1 VRKLARNIGKRR
13 QAICDMVNQNGSV
26 NFTQLKEC
34 FPGVSEV
41 TLRKDLQYLDETQQI
56 IRIHGGA
63 KALPQ
68 TMNFVYRSS
77 IHQTEKG
84 IIATKAAELIQPNTS
99 VFITAGSTCAE
110 LAKRLPPIPMCVFSD
125 GLYTAINFP
134 KRIDLTV
141 QVLGGEVDM
150 NTMRIEGLAVLKQL
164 EEMHFNI
171 SFLGTPGFHP
181 DYGFS
186 YFSEMTAAAI
196 STVIRNSD
204 KVVMLMDSSKVNYAL
219 MPQKV
224 PLEAVDVLVT
234 DDMLE
239 SEIVEKLAKKKIEI
253 L

>member
-1 VRKLARNIGKRR
+1 MGRNIGKRR

-68 TMNFVYRSS
+68 AMNFVYRSS
-77 IHQTEKG
+77 IHQVEKG
-84 IIATKAAELIQPNTS
+84 IIAAKAAALIQPNTS

-110 LAKRLPPIPMCVFSD
+110 LAKRLPQIPMYVFSD

-134 KRIDLTV
+134 KRNDLTV
-141 QVLGGEVDM
+141 QILGGEVDM

-196 STVIRNSD
+196 SMVIKQSD

-219 MPQKV
+219 MPQKIS
-224 PLEAVDVLVT
+224 LDAVDILVT
-234 DDMLE
+234 DGMLE
-239 SEIVEKLAKKKIEI
+239 SQIIKKLTKSGVQV

>member
-1 VRKLARNIGKRR
+1 MARNIGKRR

-125 GLYTAINFP
+125 GLYTAINCP

>member
-1 VRKLARNIGKRR
+1 MARNIGKRR